1 MTTFQAAGQTP
12 AIEVIGWVASGT
24 APYPMSD
31 SLILPDK
38 ESVNPA
44 LIQTKTTLNPG
55 TFTTLPVTAVALNQA
70 NFDAIKNQRTNRLY
84 IWGKMNY
91 TDVFGCKRWFT
102 YCLTI
107 NDLTSP
113 PPRGETC
120 PRYSDMEGP
129 AGECL
134 K

>member
-1 MTTFQAAGQTP
+1 MGRQWNRTLSY
-12 AIEVIGWVASGT
+12 VRL
-24 APYPMSD
+24 PYS
-31 SLILPDK
+31 SRQRK
-38 ESVNPA
+38 CNPA

-113 PPRGETC
+113 PPTR
-120 PRYSDMEGP
+120 
-129 AGECL
+129 
-134 K
+134 